1 MKNEK
6 IVVQMVAHQKKKE
19 TKHSGEIGITW
30 WQLSLIGIGSI
41 IGAGFFLGT
50 SVAISLTGPS
60 VILAFL
66 IAGLMGYITFS
77 ALAEMKIND
86 PATGSF
92 RDYARK
98 AFGDNI
104 GFISGWMFW
113 IAGVLIMSSEV
124 TALSVFSRYW
134 FPQIPLWLFSVIY
147 SSLGLGINLLGVKS
161 FGEVESFFAIVKITT
176 LVLFISFGVL
186 FILGY
191 VSPKAAVDGGAVISL
206 STLDW
211 FPKGI
216 TGLWSSMI
224 FALFPF
230 AGVAV
235 VGAASKE
242 LKKKESIPKAINAL
256 NLALVIL
263 YITSLVIILKMVDWQ
278 QIEVSKSPFITALAS
293 FQLAYVTSI
302 FNIVII
308 SAAFSTFV
316 GALFAITNVLLSL
329 AKDHEAPAMVL
340 KKDKRGVNVIA
351 LLLGTIGL
359 LITIL
364 LSFVLPETIYEYL
377 TTAAGV
383 LLIGNWII
391 ILASQIKNR
400 KNYLLQSKF
409 QDKQFTMLFAPYSS
423 YLGIVLVILALIGV
437 AFNPIQRIGL
447 FASIGIVAIIALSYV
462 KVKSSIKKLQ
472 TNSQECR
479 R

>member
-1 MKNEK
+1 
-6 IVVQMVAHQKKKE
+6 MVAHQKKKE

-161 FGEVESFFAIVKITT
+161 FGEVESFFAIVNITT

-186 FILGY
+186 LILGY
-191 VSPKAAVDGGAVISL
+191 VSPKAAVDGCL
-206 STLDW
+206 
-211 FPKGI
+211 
-216 TGLWSSMI
+216 
-224 FALFPF
+224 
-230 AGVAV
+230 
-235 VGAASKE
+235 
-242 LKKKESIPKAINAL
+242 
-256 NLALVIL
+256 L
-263 YITSLVIILKMVDWQ
+263 YTSP
-278 QIEVSKSPFITALAS
+278 SPRD
-293 FQLAYVTSI
+293 
-302 FNIVII
+302 
-308 SAAFSTFV
+308 
-316 GALFAITNVLLSL
+316 GLLSRM
-329 AKDHEAPAMVL
+329 P
-340 KKDKRGVNVIA
+340 
-351 LLLGTIGL
+351 
-359 LITIL
+359 
-364 LSFVLPETIYEYL
+364 
-377 TTAAGV
+377 
-383 LLIGNWII
+383 
-391 ILASQIKNR
+391 
-400 KNYLLQSKF
+400 
-409 QDKQFTMLFAPYSS
+409 SS
-423 YLGIVLVILALIGV
+423 A
-437 AFNPIQRIGL
+437 
-447 FASIGIVAIIALSYV
+447 
-462 KVKSSIKKLQ
+462 
-472 TNSQECR
+472 
-479 R
+479 

>member
-6 IVVQMVAHQKKKE
+6 IVMQMVDLHEKKE
-19 TKHSGEIGITW
+19 NKRSGEVGITW

-50 SVAISLTGPS
+50 SVAVVLTGPS

-86 PATGSF
+86 PETGSF

-98 AFGDNI
+98 AFGGNI

-134 FPQIPLWLFSVIY
+134 FPQVPLWTFSVIY
-147 SSLGLGINLLGVKS
+147 SSLGLGINLLGVKD
-161 FGEVESFFAIVKITT
+161 FGEIESFFAIVKITT

-191 VSPKAAVDGGAVISL
+191 VSPKVVVDGGGSVISL
-206 STLDW
+206 STLNW
-211 FPKGI
+211 FPNGI
-216 TGLWSSMI
+216 KGLWSSMI
-224 FALFPF
+224 FALFPY

-242 LKKKESIPKAINAL
+242 LKNKESIPKAINTL
-256 NLALVIL
+256 NLALVAL
-263 YITSLVIILKMVDWQ
+263 YTTSLVIILKMVPWQ
-278 QIEVSKSPFITALAS
+278 QIQVSKSPFITALSA
-293 FQLAYVTSI
+293 FHLPYLNSI
-302 FNIVII
+302 FNIIII
-308 SAAFSTFV
+308 SAAFSAFV

-329 AKDHEAPAMVL
+329 AKDHEAPEIVM

-359 LITIL
+359 LVTIL

-391 ILASQIKNR
+391 ILTSQIKNR
-400 KNYLLQSKF
+400 KNYPLQSKLGEKRF
-409 QDKQFTMLFAPYSS
+409 KMFFAPYSS
-423 YLGIVLVILALIGV
+423 YFGIVLVILALIGV
-437 AFNPIQRIGL
+437 AFDPIQRIGF
-447 FASIGIVAIIALSYV
+447 FASIGIVAIISLSYV
-462 KVKSSIKKLQ
+462 KVKSSIK
-472 TNSQECR
+472 SER
-479 R
+479 H

>member
-1 MKNEK
+1 MNDEK
-6 IVVQMVAHQKKKE
+6 IVSQIVEHHNKKKI
-19 TKHSGEIGITW
+19 KRSGETGITW

-41 IGAGFFLGT
+41 VGAGFFLGT
-50 SVAISLTGPS
+50 SVAITLTGPS

-66 IAGLMGYITFS
+66 IAGLIAYITFN

-98 AFGDNI
+98 AFGDHI

-113 IAGVLIMSSEV
+113 VAGVLIMSSEV
-124 TALSVFSRYW
+124 TALSVFTRYW
-134 FPQIPLWLFSVIY
+134 FPQIPIWVFSLIY
-147 SSLGLGINLLGVKS
+147 SSLGLGINLLGVKD
-161 FGEVESFFAIVKITT
+161 FGKIESLFAIVKITT
-176 LVLFISFGVL
+176 LVLFIIFGVL

-191 VSPKAAVDGGAVISL
+191 VSPNGSVAGGSVISL

-216 TGLWSSMI
+216 KGLWSAMI

-235 VGAASKE
+235 VGAATKE
-242 LKKKESIPKAINAL
+242 LKHKESIPKAINAL
-256 NLALVIL
+256 NLALIVL
-263 YITSLVIILKMVDWQ
+263 YIASLVIILKMVHWQ
-278 QIEVSKSPFITALAS
+278 QIQLSKSAFITALSA
-293 FQLAYVTSI
+293 FNFPYMTSI
-302 FNIVII
+302 FNIVVI

-329 AKDHEAPAMVL
+329 AKDHEAPKIVM
-340 KKDKRGVNVIA
+340 KKNKKGVNVIA
-351 LLLGTIGL
+351 LLLGTSGL

-364 LSFVLPETIYEYL
+364 LSLVLPATIYEYL

-391 ILASQIKNR
+391 ILAAQIKIR
-400 KNYLLQSKF
+400 KNYPVHGNLKGNIKSKEF
-409 QDKQFTMLFAPYSS
+409 KMLFAPYSS
-423 YLGIVLVILALIGV
+423 YLGILLIILALIG
-437 AFNPIQRIGL
+437 ATINPNQRLGL
-447 FASIGIVAIIALSYV
+447 IVSIIIVSIIAISYLIV
-462 KVKSSIKKLQ
+462 KPIIKR
-472 TNSQECR
+472 NR
-479 R
+479 MNA